1 MAFLNAH
8 PREDLLRYVDGDV
21 GEDEKRSLEKHLA
34 SCSECRTYLSSV
46 KTFNEGLGE
55 LTEEEFTSQEPCPDS
70 WTLVSYEAGKV
81 DEETARHLR
90 AHLLFCN
97 DCREEFY
104 ALRRLRGPSW
114 TKLVLNL
121 VRGAVELVSISGSGV
136 FEPAY
141 AAAELRAEVA
151 PPSGA
156 LGVEDA
162 VVDPETKATSTVRV
176 KVEAEPKPSTAS
188 MLIEVE
194 PPQPNWRA
202 YLYDA
207 EEQELESMPLSA
219 KESPI
224 GSKLLAGT
232 YTIHVQKGLDVL
244 ASFAIEIRNT

>member
-8 PREDLLRYVDGDV
+8 PREDLLRFVDGDL
-21 GEDEKRSLEKHLA
+21 GEDEKRNLEKHLA

-55 LTEEEFTSQEPCPDS
+55 LTEEEFTSEEPCPDS

-97 DCREEFY
+97 DCGEEFN
-104 ALRRLRGPSW
+104 ALRRLRAPSW

-121 VRGAVELVSISGSGV
+121 VRGAVEVVSISGSGV
-136 FEPAY
+136 FEQAY

-151 PPSGA
+151 PPSGP

-162 VVDPETKATSTVRV
+162 VVDPETKSTSTVRV
-176 KVEAEPKPSTAS
+176 KIETGPTPSTAS

-202 YLYDA
+202 YLCDV
-207 EEQELESMPLSA
+207 EEQELASMPLSA
-219 KESPI
+219 KENPI

-232 YTIHVQKGLDVL
+232 YTIHIQKGPDVL
-244 ASFAIEIRNT
+244 ASFAIEIRST

>member
-8 PREDLLRYVDGDV
+8 PRRDLLRLVEGDV

-46 KTFNEGLGE
+46 EIFNEGLGE

-70 WTLVSYEAGKV
+70 WTLVSYEADKV

-90 AHLLFCN
+90 AHLLFCD

-104 ALRRLRGPSW
+104 ALRRLRAPSW

-121 VRGAVELVSISGSGV
+121 VQGAVELVSISGSGV

-141 AAAELRAEVA
+141 AAAELRTEMA

-162 VVDPETKATSTVRV
+162 VVDPESKATSVVRV
-176 KVEAEPKPSTAS
+176 RIEAEPKSSTAS
-188 MLIEVE
+188 MFIDTE

-207 EEQELESMPLSA
+207 EEQELESMPLA
-219 KESPI
+219 ARENPI
-224 GSKLLAGT
+224 GSKLLAGA
-232 YTIHVQKGLDVL
+232 YTIHVRKGPDIL
-244 ASFAIEIRNT
+244 ASFAIEIRIT